1 MQSGRRWG
9 AKMQPQDALGGAGS
23 GIVLRRPGAF
33 YGFRGRVHPKRTNIF
48 YFCMMLKDF
57 VVTLVSEEPR
67 RKTEITCVIVRLWVF
82 AESSEKAS
90 RARVAWLCPRLLRS
104 PRRPPMALLISL
116 LYIGRGQPSL
126 PCMDAIYRVFGAS
139 L

>member
-1 MQSGRRWG
+1 
-9 AKMQPQDALGGAGS
+9 
-23 GIVLRRPGAF
+23 
-33 YGFRGRVHPKRTNIF
+33 
-48 YFCMMLKDF
+48 MLKDF

-67 RKTEITCVIVRLWVF
+67 RKTEITCVIVRQWVF

-90 RARVAWLCPRLLRS
+90 RARVLRS

-116 LYIGRGQPSL
+116 LYIGRGQPGL

-139 L
+139 V